1 MAYQRDMATG
11 RFFSPEFYYTVESVS
26 LQKPYE
32 IPISKVN
39 NFKEAVLGDLALAQT
54 APCTCKA

>member
-1 MAYQRDMATG
+1 MAYQRDMANSKV
-11 RFFSPEFYYTVESVS
+11 FSPEFYYTVESVS
-26 LQKPYE
+26 LQEHYE

-39 NFKEAVLGDLALAQT
+39 NFKEAVLGDIALAQT